1 MELSGEQLA
10 VLQSNK
16 QHLIVNAGPG
26 TGKTTLLL
34 NIAKH
39 RTNEKHLILCF
50 NSAIKE
56 EIKEKLNKQNI
67 LNADV
72 YTFHSLAFNFFL
84 NNNIIP
90 NFKKRNFNENLDFFT
105 LFDIMSKLNIIESYM
120 DFRLRDTLIALH
132 TYLKSDKKL
141 EDFNLN
147 EETYKNTKN
156 VIQYILSNSES
167 PMFHEVY
174 IKLFQLMKP
183 IVSYDSILIDEF
195 QDVSAC
201 YLSIIENISKNKRSI
216 KVGDTYQKIYGYN
229 GALGM
234 EECDFKLTKSFRI
247 GKEVSNYC
255 NNLLETFFENP
266 IKLNGVN
273 ENQHIVSEI
282 DNEKQYT
289 KIFRSNKNL
298 MLEALNLIKENKVVK
313 LSNSIISDFEIY
325 EKLLDLTKNYRNYRG
340 IKIGSFKEL
349 KQLEKLSKDRKISK
363 FLFLLKNFEIDELK
377 NIFKKIKI
385 NLIPEDSEK
394 SYNVHLITAHR
405 CKGLEFDSVVLAN
418 DFYTIN
424 ELLEK
429 QEKEENIFDEI
440 YILFVAL
447 TRSFGLLEI

>member
-1 MELSGEQLA
+1 MELSSEQLA

-16 QHLIVNAGPG
+16 QHLVVNAGPG

-39 RTNEKHLILCF
+39 RTDEKHLILCF
-50 NSAIKE
+50 NSTIKE
-56 EIKEKLNKQNI
+56 EIKEKLNKQKI

-105 LFDIMSKLNIIESYM
+105 LFDIMTKLNIIESYI
-120 DFRLRDTLIALH
+120 DFRLRDVLIALH
-132 TYLKSDKKL
+132 TYLKSDKRL

-147 EETYKNTKN
+147 EETYNNTKK

-167 PMFHEVY
+167 PMCHEVY

-216 KVGDTYQKIYGYN
+216 RVGDTYQKIYGYN

-234 EECDFKLTKSFRI
+234 EECDFKLTKSFRV
-247 GKEVSNYC
+247 GKEVSDYC

-273 ENQHIVSEI
+273 DNQYIVSKI
-282 DNEKQYT
+282 DNKNQYT

-298 MLEALNLIKENKVVK
+298 MLEALNLIKENKIVK

-325 EKLLDLTKNYRNYRG
+325 EKLLDLTKSYKNYRG

-349 KQLEKLSKDRKISK
+349 EQLEKLSNDRKISK
-363 FLFLLKNFEIDELK
+363 FLFLLKNFGIDELK
-377 NIFKKIKI
+377 DIFKRIKT
-385 NLIPEDSEK
+385 NLIPEDSEDT
-394 SYNVHLITAHR
+394 YNVHLITAHR
-405 CKGLEFDSVVLAN
+405 CKGLEFNSVVLAN
-418 DFYTIN
+418 DFYTID

-429 QEKEENIFDEI
+429 QEKEEDVFDEV

-447 TRSFGLLEI
+447 TRSFGTLEI

>member
-1 MELSGEQLA
+1 MELSSEQLA

-16 QHLIVNAGPG
+16 QHLVVNAGPG

-50 NSAIKE
+50 NSTIKE
-56 EIKEKLNKQNI
+56 EIKEKLNKQKI

-90 NFKKRNFNENLDFFT
+90 NFNKRNFNENLDFFT
-105 LFDIMSKLNIIESYM
+105 LFDIMTKLNIVESYI
-120 DFRLRDTLIALH
+120 DFRLRDVLIALH
-132 TYLKSDKKL
+132 NYLKSDKRL

-147 EETYKNTKN
+147 EETYNNTKK

-216 KVGDTYQKIYGYN
+216 RVGDTYQKIYGYN

-234 EECDFKLTKSFRI
+234 EECDFKLTKSFRV
-247 GKEVSNYC
+247 GKEVSDYC

-273 ENQHIVSEI
+273 DNQYMVSKI

-298 MLEALNLIKENKVVK
+298 MLEALNLIKENKIVK

-325 EKLLDLTKNYRNYRG
+325 EKLLDLTKSYKNYR
-340 IKIGSFKEL
+340 F
-349 KQLEKLSKDRKISK
+349 
-363 FLFLLKNFEIDELK
+363 F
-377 NIFKKIKI
+377 
-385 NLIPEDSEK
+385 
-394 SYNVHLITAHR
+394 
-405 CKGLEFDSVVLAN
+405 
-418 DFYTIN
+418 
-424 ELLEK
+424 
-429 QEKEENIFDEI
+429 
-440 YILFVAL
+440 
-447 TRSFGLLEI
+447 

>member
-1 MELSGEQLA
+1 
-10 VLQSNK
+10 
-16 QHLIVNAGPG
+16 
-26 TGKTTLLL
+26 
-34 NIAKH
+34 
-39 RTNEKHLILCF
+39 
-50 NSAIKE
+50 
-56 EIKEKLNKQNI
+56 
-67 LNADV
+67 
-72 YTFHSLAFNFFL
+72 
-84 NNNIIP
+84 
-90 NFKKRNFNENLDFFT
+90 
-105 LFDIMSKLNIIESYM
+105 
-120 DFRLRDTLIALH
+120 
-132 TYLKSDKKL
+132 
-141 EDFNLN
+141 
-147 EETYKNTKN
+147 
-156 VIQYILSNSES
+156 
-167 PMFHEVY
+167 
-174 IKLFQLMKP
+174 MK
-183 IVSYDSILIDEF
+183 D
-195 QDVSAC
+195 
-201 YLSIIENISKNKRSI
+201 
-216 KVGDTYQKIYGYN
+216 
-229 GALGM
+229 
-234 EECDFKLTKSFRI
+234 CDFKLTKSFRV

-385 NLIPEDSEK
+385 NLIPEDSKK

-405 CKGLEFDSVVLAN
+405 CKGLVFDSVVLAN

-424 ELLEK
+424 ELLVK

-447 TRSFGLLEI
+447 TRSFRLLEI